1 MIQQISAELF
11 TTNLYAL
18 LAETFESVHG
28 IYLDRGTSLFETLE
42 GITAAQASRATNGRC
57 ATLAAQVDHTRFYLD
72 VTELYM
78 IGTPPERVDWQSSW
92 QVGEVTEEEWAA
104 LKQAL
109 RDSYNRVRA
118 TMVGFDS
125 WDNDSRLGGALAI
138 IMHTAR
144 HMGGFGI
151 YYVCWWID
159 MNKELSF
166 VHPGEILLEEF
177 LVPMGISQNRLALD
191 ICVPARRINEITQ
204 GKRRITTDTALRL
217 ARYFNMSPQFWLGL
231 QLDYD
236 LDIAEDELADRIARE
251 AQVYSSP

>member
-1 MIQQISAELF
+1 
-11 TTNLYAL
+11 
-18 LAETFESVHG
+18 
-28 IYLDRGTSLFETLE
+28 
-42 GITAAQASRATNGRC
+42 
-57 ATLAAQVDHTRFYLD
+57 
-72 VTELYM
+72 
-78 IGTPPERVDWQSSW
+78 
-92 QVGEVTEEEWAA
+92 
-104 LKQAL
+104 
-109 RDSYNRVRA
+109 
-118 TMVGFDS
+118 
-125 WDNDSRLGGALAI
+125 
-138 IMHTAR
+138 
-144 HMGGFGI
+144 
-151 YYVCWWID
+151 

-236 LDIAEDELADRIARE
+236 VDIAEDELADRIARE